1 MSWQQREQ
9 ERRVVVASVPTSSE
23 ADFLR
28 ISLAVRGI
36 EAMVSP
42 ASVYPS
48 VDFVEGLRI
57 TVRASDEDDAREI
70 LGLLG
75 VDVASPRSHHR
86 EPDDR
91 PPPSYGNSRRR
102 TPMARRTHARLRRT
116 SVLMFTAALL
126 VLVPAGSAFA
136 CGGLVTSNGT
146 VSLTRTTT
154 LAAYHDGVEH
164 YVTAFEFAGADA
176 TEVGSIVPLPASR
189 RR

>member
-1 MSWQQREQ
+1 M
-9 ERRVVVASVPTSSE
+9 VASVPTTSE

-75 VDVASPRSHHR
+75 VDHP
-86 EPDDR
+86 EPGE
-91 PPPSYGNSRRR
+91 PIP
-102 TPMARRTHARLRRT
+102 
-116 SVLMFTAALL
+116 
-126 VLVPAGSAFA
+126 
-136 CGGLVTSNGT
+136 GT
-146 VSLTRTTT
+146 
-154 LAAYHDGVEH
+154 
-164 YVTAFEFAGADA
+164 
-176 TEVGSIVPLPASR
+176 
-189 RR
+189 